1 MQNPAAA
8 KNGGIATK
16 TACHAMNGRGTPFM
30 EQRATAIA
38 GRSALAGSQEIAVP
52 HEAVL
57 RDALLRGVVD
67 VCDAESLGIAEIP
80 FEIVKQRPHEI
91 AGQRHAFVDGA
102 LRRGEMTLEIVA
114 SNTENTNRFNT
125 SKRFDVHPP
134 QPATVHVKRVNVNF
148 FTGVSLSA

>member
-1 MQNPAAA
+1 
-8 KNGGIATK
+8 
-16 TACHAMNGRGTPFM
+16 MNGRGTPFM

-102 LRRGEMTLEIVA
+102 LRRGDA
-114 SNTENTNRFNT
+114 
-125 SKRFDVHPP
+125 
-134 QPATVHVKRVNVNF
+134 
-148 FTGVSLSA
+148 

>member
-1 MQNPAAA
+1 
-8 KNGGIATK
+8 
-16 TACHAMNGRGTPFM
+16 MNGRGTPFM

-102 LRRGEMTLEIVA
+102 LRRGEMTLEIVDA
-114 SNTENTNRFNT
+114 VRIMHRF
-125 SKRFDVHPP
+125 RAVLVHR
-134 QPATVHVKRVNVNF
+134 QLGNMRYA
-148 FTGVSLSA
+148 